1 MTWSRDGVPL
11 RVLVAAF
18 GDPGHV
24 FPAISL
30 GRALAGRGHEVMV
43 ETWEERRAAVEG
55 AGLGFAAA
63 EEYRMFP
70 PPEPDSADGQ
80 HAAEAARAL
89 LPLLEEMRP
98 HVVVSDILTLAPALA
113 AERAGVPLA
122 TLIPHIYPVVE
133 PGLPFFAIGLRPPRT
148 PLGRGDLAGRTAGAQ
163 RRPRARPPRPQP
175 AARAARTCRRSSAS
189 TAASAPTWRWS
200 RPTPSSSTRAAGRP
214 GSR

>member
-1 MTWSRDGVPL
+1 MT
-11 RVLVAAF
+11 
-18 GDPGHV
+18 
-24 FPAISL
+24 I
-30 GRALAGRGHEVMV
+30 

-70 PPEPDSADGQ
+70 PPDPDSPEGT

-113 AERAGVPLA
+113 AEVAGVPRA

-133 PGLPFFAIGLRPPRT
+133 PGLPFFAVGLQPPRT
-148 PLGRGDLAGRTAGAQ
+148 PLGARRLAGGAAGAERRAGAGAQ
-163 RRPRARPPRPQP
+163 RPQP
-175 AARAARTCRRSSAS
+175 AAGAAWPAAHRALPRRHQ
-189 TAASAPTWRWS
+189 P
-200 RPTPSSSTRAAGRP
+200 
-214 GSR
+214 

>member
-1 MTWSRDGVPL
+1 MTPPR
-11 RVLVAAF
+11 RFLVAAF

-24 FPAISL
+24 FPAIAL
-30 GRALAGRGHEVMV
+30 GRALAGRGHEVTI

-70 PPEPDSADGQ
+70 PPDPDSPEGS

-89 LPLLEEMRP
+89 LPLLEQMRP

-113 AERAGVPLA
+113 AEVAGIPRA

-133 PGLPFFAIGLRPPRT
+133 PG
-148 PLGRGDLAGRTAGAQ
+148 
-163 RRPRARPPRPQP
+163 
-175 AARAARTCRRSSAS
+175 
-189 TAASAPTWRWS
+189 
-200 RPTPSSSTRAAGRP
+200 
-214 GSR
+214 